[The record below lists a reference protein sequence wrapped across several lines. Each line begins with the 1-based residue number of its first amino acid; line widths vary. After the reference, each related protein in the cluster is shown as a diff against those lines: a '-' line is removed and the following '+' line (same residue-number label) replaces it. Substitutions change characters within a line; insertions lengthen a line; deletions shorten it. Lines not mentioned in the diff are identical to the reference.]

1 MAIWTDTAQKYS
13 ERLWMK
19 PCKHLGKRPENTVCY
34 ARCLLKTVCYT
45 RCFLKTLSAI
55 HAVCWRHCLLY
66 RLFGEDTV
74 CYTHC
79 LLEQVESILSSVS
92 CILTFQKKLYGP
104 FLWIGFNFLK
114 ATKSSFALHVLLCTL
129 LRNVT

>member
-1 MAIWTDTAQKYS
+1 MNWHCTEIFRETLNEALQTSGEKTW
-13 ERLWMK
+13 
-19 PCKHLGKRPENTVCY
+19 KH
-34 ARCLLKTVCYT
+34 CLLCTLFAEDTVCYT

-104 FLWIGFNFLK
+104 FLWIEFNFLK